1 MTMPT
6 RSDVRPWRQL
16 LPGILIIVVAVV
28 AVWFLSTAAVVG
40 SGGQF
45 PGLTHPTERVSTE
58 VGRGGKP

>member
-1 MTMPT
+1 MPT
-6 RSDVRPWRQL
+6 RSDLRPWCEL

-45 PGLTHPTERVSTE
+45 PRLTHPTERVSTE
-58 VGRGGKP
+58 VERGGKP

>member
-1 MTMPT
+1 MPT

-40 SGGQF
+40 SGGPF
-45 PGLTHPTERVSTE
+45 PGLTHPTPKVSTE